1 MQDYLERVQKISMK
15 YSLEHGFKDEPG
27 LPPNVMTFKANHKT
41 VEYISILLSKK
52 TELSQLYKKLSELRS
67 QKLELGYFYLNS
79 EKISFDRNVIVYLQ
93 IMRNLLTLFKEN
105 RKKGN
110 KNSAD
115 SMRIYNEILGTLD
128 AIEIKY
134 CGLNNKSHACLPI
147 KPYTIFSAIFN
158 MNNRSDALYDK
169 THELALEYLV
179 ELETQACAVINHL
192 DNIKFDIKSY
202 SAEFFDK
209 FMSMRL

>member
-15 YSLEHGFKDEPG
+15 YSLDSEYTDEPG
-27 LPPNVMTFKANHKT
+27 LKMTFTANHKT
-41 VEYISILLSKK
+41 VEYISALLSEK

-67 QKLELGYFYLNS
+67 QKLEQGYFYLNS
-79 EKISFDRNVIVYLQ
+79 EKLPFDRNVIVYLQ

-115 SMRIYNEILGTLD
+115 SIRIYNEIVSILD
-128 AIEIKY
+128 AIEIRY
-134 CGLNNKSHACLPI
+134 YGLTDKSHECLPI
-147 KPYTIFSAIFN
+147 KPYTLFNSIFN

-179 ELETQACAVINHL
+179 ELETRACAVINHL